1 MLGDR
6 IRFILVPP
14 IPSREDLTDRDRDM
28 CPPARVDEQGTVK
41 SEPITRGRENKNK
54 NKTKTYLPH
63 CIWFVTPYKKPFT
76 FQNVAPIAAHALA
89 QDADLFSFEFLGNKQ
104 L

>member
-6 IRFILVPP
+6 IRFISLSP
-14 IPSREDLTDRDRDM
+14 ILSREDLIGLDRDM
-28 CPPARVDEQGTVK
+28 CPPASVGEQDTVK

-54 NKTKTYLPH
+54 NKTKIYLPH
-63 CIWFVTPYKKPFT
+63 CVWFVTPYETPFT

-89 QDADLFSFEFLGNKQ
+89 QDADLLFFEFLDNK
-104 L
+104 